1 MQPANMTLQNKNG
14 TTQKVDGRS
23 TLTNHQI
30 APICR
35 RGPVATHR
43 NCQDLHIQRQ
53 WRCSRPGPC
62 FMPRNKAGVK
72 CGMFWWR
79 LGEFLSEWIH
89 ICLCGTTFLLGFSVD
104 VDVPRC
110 SNREMMVNPHVHHSS
125 PQVCPLLPTCVPSHV
140 ALKTPMFTLQHQF
153 LSSKSPR
160 SLLQSQLVH
169 PESIFFMRQKSVFL
183 TYVYIYIY
191 VCVCVCVC
199 MYIYIYIYIYIY
211 S

>member
-1 MQPANMTLQNKNG
+1 MTLQNKNG

-104 VDVPRC
+104 VVPRC

-160 SLLQSQLVH
+160 SWLESPLFLLNILTFIAPIPTCSSWIHVFH
-169 PESIFFMRQKSVFL
+169 ASKIRIFNLYK
-183 TYVYIYIY
+183 YICIY
-191 VCVCVCVC
+191 PLA
-199 MYIYIYIYIYIY
+199 I
-211 S
+211 